1 MMLKNKSGLM
11 RNSHLYEEAET
22 RLSELLLMKKEKE
35 ESLKKAPIG
44 KIHIIKSK
52 NRIQFYLRKENSE
65 KSGQYLGKKET
76 NKIKRYVQKS
86 YDEKVLKLVNKEIIG
101 LERFLKNNLDI
112 RNDIQRVYSDSCNEL
127 KELILP
133 IDMSNEDIVSK
144 WVNKKYQGKELSEN
158 VPFYET
164 DNKERVRSKS
174 ELNIANMLKKHGIPY
189 KYEYPLLLKDG
200 VIIHPDFTV
209 LNVKKRKIYYW
220 EHRGMMDNLEYARH
234 AVLRN
239 KAYMKNG
246 IYIGDNLV
254 ITEEMSNCPLGT
266 NEIEGIIIKNFY

>member
-1 MMLKNKSGLM
+1 MLKNKSNLM
-11 RNSHLYEEAET
+11 CNSNLYEEAER
-22 RLSELLLMKKEKE
+22 RLNELLVIRTDKE
-35 ESLKKAPIG
+35 EALAKLPKG
-44 KIHIIKSK
+44 KIHITKSN
-52 NRIQFYLRKENSE
+52 NRIQFYLRREVDE
-65 KSGQYLGKKET
+65 ITGQYLGKKET

-112 RNDIQRVYSDSCNEL
+112 RNDIQRVYSDSCDEL

-133 IDMSNEDIVSK
+133 IDMSDEDIVSK

-174 ELNIANMLKKHGIPY
+174 ELNIANMLKKYGIPY

-200 VIIHPDFTV
+200 GIIHPDFTV